1 MQLENSFD
9 VAAAPDV
16 TWRLLNDVPTVLP
29 CMPGAE
35 LVEVVSEDSWKTKL
49 HVKLGPISLQFLADV
64 ERVEGDAAADTV
76 VLAVKAREAKGRG
89 SAEARIASS
98 IAPVADGS
106 RVDLRTELELRGAVA
121 QYGRG
126 VIAEVASTL
135 AQRFA
140 DCLRDK
146 LADADPL
153 PSGAPTQINGL
164 GIFFRAAWQTLSKR
178 LHGARA

>member
-16 TWRLLNDVPTVLP
+16 AWRLLNDVPTVLP

-35 LVEVVSEDSWKTKL
+35 LVDVVSEDAWRAKL

-64 ERVEGDAAADTV
+64 ERIDAQPDSV

-89 SAEARIASS
+89 SADARIASS
-98 IAPVADGS
+98 IAPAADGS
-106 RVDLRTELELRGAVA
+106 RVDLLTELELRGAVA

-135 AQRFA
+135 TQRFA
-140 DCLRDK
+140 DCLRDTLVDDEPPVSEPPSELDG
-146 LADADPL
+146 LAVV
-153 PSGAPTQINGL
+153 
-164 GIFFRAAWQTLSKR
+164 FRAAWRALLKR
-178 LHGARA
+178 LRRA